1 MLKSIRNSLV
11 LTSVLTIALGVLLML
26 FPGSALR
33 WASILTGAATLA
45 WGIARIAS
53 YWKGGG
59 AYNQR
64 FDLFLGVILALL
76 GLFLILCPQFL
87 ASVIPFALGVYVL
100 VDSVSAIRRALDMK
114 ALGYEKW
121 WASLAFAVL
130 LALFGALMV
139 FNPFGAMSTLVKFIG
154 FGFIFDGG
162 NTLVNTIIANRLYQ
176 DR

>member
-1 MLKSIRNSLV
+1 MRKSIRNSLV
-11 LTSVLTIALGVLLML
+11 LTSALYIVLGLVLML

-33 WASILTGAATLA
+33 WTSMVLGAATLA
-45 WGIARIAS
+45 WGIARMAS
-53 YWKGGG
+53 YWREGG

-64 FDLFLGVILALL
+64 FDLFFGVLLALL

-87 ASVIPFALGVYVL
+87 ASIIPFALGVYVL
-100 VDSVSAIRRALDMK
+100 VDSVSAIRRSLDMK

-121 WASLAFAVL
+121 WAALASALV

-139 FNPFGAMSTLVKFIG
+139 FNPFKAMSTLVLVIG
-154 FGFIFDGG
+154 LGLVFDGV
-162 NTLVNTIIANRLYQ
+162 NTLATTLVAIQVYR